1 MSNYIFLNVH
11 ISFYF
16 LYLSAVIIHQFH
28 SYAKTLTLILL
39 ITTPVTRNTPLI
51 SIIPTLIPR
60 IPIIPTLIPRIPRI
74 PTLIRII
81 PTLIPALPL
90 FPSFRSPIPHS
101 GIYR

>member
-39 ITTPVTRNTPLI
+39 IPTPVPR
-51 SIIPTLIPR
+51 IPTLIPR

>member
-28 SYAKTLTLILL
+28 SYAKTLTLIL
-39 ITTPVTRNTPLI
+39 
-51 SIIPTLIPR
+51 
-60 IPIIPTLIPRIPRI
+60 IIPTLIPRIPRI

>member
-28 SYAKTLTLILL
+28 SYTKILTLISL
-39 ITTPVTRNTPLI
+39 IPTPVPRIPTLILRIPTLI

-60 IPIIPTLIPRIPRI
+60 IPIIPTLIP
-74 PTLIRII
+74 
-81 PTLIPALPL
+81 ALPL
-90 FPSFRSPIPHS
+90 FPSFRSPISHS